1 MGESSNTPCS
11 LDDTATPN
19 QVKTYTLMKSVKSE
33 LAEQGEKSASHF
45 AKSSDFMVA
54 SSEFMAK
61 SNKEY
66 TKAEEER
73 KRAQNQRLDD
83 DEQKAQDKVKAAQDE
98 VIAARKNKADAAAK
112 EKEKEVDEQ
121 KRKAELFQHELQMR
135 SLTKSISIDQ
145 TKALETYIDKAVKA
159 KEDDL
164 DDTYDKGVVAGIDY
178 QTTTAKATKAAA
190 MARRFTGS
198 AAVKEAYTVCENR
211 TATVNDAN
219 TSTAPATFPTRR
231 SERQAR
237 REEPPTPRA

>member
-83 DEQKAQDKVKAAQDE
+83 EEQKAQDMVKAAQDK
-98 VIAARKNKADAAAK
+98 VIAAQKNKADAAAK

-121 KRKAELFQHELQMR
+121 KRKAELYQHELQMR
-135 SLTKSISIDQ
+135 SHNKSITIDQ